1 MGPFLV
7 SLSLCVCVFVAVFLW
22 DLSLSSFALLS
33 LSLSLSLSR
42 LRFVGCCGRVFSLSR
57 CSFAASLGAAN
68 EGKWRERVG
77 LFGKVFGLNGFVLFC
92 FVFCFFWVGWFVFC
106 LLSGACFATILFVA
120 CVLWVLVVLE
130 GELWR
135 WLLSIVVVVQQQ
147 RRE

>member
-1 MGPFLV
+1 VGPFLV

-22 DLSLSSFALLS
+22 DRSLSSFALLS
-33 LSLSLSLSR
+33 LSLSLSLSG

-57 CSFAASLGAAN
+57 CSFAASLGVAN

-77 LFGKVFGLNGFVLFC
+77 LFGKVFGLNGFVLIC

>member
-1 MGPFLV
+1 
-7 SLSLCVCVFVAVFLW
+7 
-22 DLSLSSFALLS
+22 
-33 LSLSLSLSR
+33 
-42 LRFVGCCGRVFSLSR
+42 
-57 CSFAASLGAAN
+57 
-68 EGKWRERVG
+68 
-77 LFGKVFGLNGFVLFC
+77 LFC
-92 FVFCFFWVGWFVFC
+92 FVFFFFFWVGWFVFC